1 MRCEVVAVGTELLLG
16 QIVDTNSSWIGEH
29 LALIGIDSHFQT
41 KVGDN
46 LARIVLI
53 VDRGAA
59 WSTLAVWIAVA
70 GSDALDGW
78 VARRQGSTSSG
89 AFLDPLA
96 DKVLVLGALTVLVIK
111 SRIWWLPVALIAARE
126 VAISGYRSYV
136 GRRGISVPARRW
148 AKIKTIV
155 QEVAVGFALLPFT
168 SDDKWVATAVLWVAV
183 ALTLVTGVQYLLD
196 GRRSQQRAL

>member
-1 MRCEVVAVGTELLLG
+1 MTTSSVPGPRRASSFGPSALATPANALTAARLLLAP
-16 QIVDTNSSWIGEH
+16 V
-29 LALIGIDSHFQT
+29 
-41 KVGDN
+41 V
-46 LARIVLI
+46 IVLI

-59 WSTLAVWIAVA
+59 WSTLLVWIAVA

-89 AFLDPLA
+89 AFLDPPA
-96 DKVLVLGALTVLVIK
+96 DKVLVLGALIALVAEGTF
-111 SRIWWLPVALIAARE
+111 WWVPVALIAVRE
-126 VAISGYRSYV
+126 VVISAYRAYV

-168 SDDKWVATAVLWVAV
+168 SDEKSLATAVLWVAV

>member
-1 MRCEVVAVGTELLLG
+1 MRCEVVAVGTELLLAP
-16 QIVDTNSSWIGEH
+16 V
-29 LALIGIDSHFQT
+29 
-41 KVGDN
+41 V
-46 LARIVLI
+46 IVLI

-59 WSTLAVWIAVA
+59 WSTLAIWIAVA

-96 DKVLVLGALTVLVIK
+96 DKVLVLGALIALVAEGAF
-111 SRIWWLPVALIAARE
+111 WWVPVALIAVRE
-126 VAISGYRSYV
+126 VVISAYRSYV

-155 QEVAVGFALLPFT
+155 QEVAVGFALLPLT

-183 ALTLVTGVQYLLD
+183 ALTLVTGAQYLLD